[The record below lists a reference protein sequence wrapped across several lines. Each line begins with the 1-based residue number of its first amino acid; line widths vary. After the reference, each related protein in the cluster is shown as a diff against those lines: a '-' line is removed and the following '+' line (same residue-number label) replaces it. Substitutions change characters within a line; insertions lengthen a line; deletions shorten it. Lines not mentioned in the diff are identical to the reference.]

1 MEQLF
6 SAAEVAV
13 PILVSVLLGFIARK
27 RSWMTPDEVRGLQ
40 QFVMKI
46 GLPCVIF
53 QSCLTA
59 SLSAGSLGAM
69 GLAVPCTIAGTFW
82 SFLVGRKKYPYHN
95 FPMLFCCQETGMLGI
110 PLFIILFGAANAYH
124 MGILDLAQALTAYP
138 VIAILSSAS
147 GENPSIG
154 SILKGIA
161 KSPLLIMSGLGLF
174 LNLSGIGS
182 WMDSVGIGSILKGS
196 TSFLSQPVSAMM
208 IFSVGYNFSLD
219 AESRGSVLRIA
230 ALRIGFFGLF
240 GLAVQG
246 ILSVIP
252 GIDPMTRWSLLLFSL
267 LPASYLAPGLGRT
280 QKDLTMSSGVC
291 SVTTLFTLL
300 AFCAMAFFL
309 A

>member
-1 MEQLF
+1 MEQLL

-13 PILVSVLLGFIARK
+13 PILVGVLLGLLARK
-27 RSWMTPDEVRGLQ
+27 RNWMTPEEVRGLQ

-69 GLAVPCTIAGTFW
+69 ALAVPCTIVGTFW
-82 SFLVGRKKYPYHN
+82 SFWAGRKKFSYHN

-110 PLFIILFGAANAYH
+110 PLFIILFGAASAYH

-138 VIAILSSAS
+138 VIAILSAAS
-147 GENPSIG
+147 GENPSLG

-161 KSPLLIMSGLGLF
+161 KSPLLIMSALGLF

-182 WMDSVGIGSILKGS
+182 WMDCVGLGSILKGT

-219 AESRGSVLRIA
+219 SRSRSAVLRIA
-230 ALRIGFFGLF
+230 ALRVAFFGLF

-246 ILSVIP
+246 ILILIP
-252 GIDPMTRWSLLLFSL
+252 DIDPMTRWSLLLFSL
-267 LPASYLAPGLGRT
+267 LPASYLAPGLGRS
-280 QKDLTMSSGVC
+280 QEDLTMASGVC